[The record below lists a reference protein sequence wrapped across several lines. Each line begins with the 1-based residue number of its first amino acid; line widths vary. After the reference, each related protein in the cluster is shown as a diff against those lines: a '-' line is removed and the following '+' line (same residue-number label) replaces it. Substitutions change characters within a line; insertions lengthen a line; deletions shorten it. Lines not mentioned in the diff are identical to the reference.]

1 MFIFNLNYTKPL
13 SEVERL
19 LPEHIKFLDRYY
31 QKNRF
36 LCSGRKVPRTGGVI
50 LCTCSSRQEAEQI
63 MQEDPFYQENIA
75 HYDILEFIPSKASE
89 AFRACIN

>member
-1 MFIFNLNYTKPL
+1 MFIFNLNYIKPL

-19 LPEHIKFLDRYY
+19 LPAHIEFLDRYY
-31 QKNRF
+31 QENLF

-75 HYDILEFIPSKASE
+75 HYDILEFIPSKTSE
-89 AFRACIN
+89 IFQACIN